1 MSLLKITGLTYKYPQ
16 GDILALRDLDLEVKE
31 GELLAL
37 VGPNASGKSTLAL
50 AIKGILKPES
60 GSLILDGETICTD
73 GPDQRVSLLFSNPEN
88 QLVTSIVE
96 EDVAFTLESAG
107 MDPGEINLRV
117 NQIFSTLAIEHLRL
131 RSPDMLS
138 GGEQQMVA
146 LAGALISDPRLLI
159 LDEPTA
165 YLDPIGRE
173 KVMKALKS
181 EVGRGRTVIL
191 ITHDM
196 EEALASDRVAVMIG
210 GMVTA
215 VEKPSMIFKDGRLL
229 EQARLKKPFV
239 FRLESILENMGLDD
253 EGVGY
258 DEGKFVG
265 LLKDAVTFSSPG
277 KHENATR
284 GVPYGSKVPEKLL
297 DYNNIFFSYTR
308 SRSDRTGILDDL
320 TLDVPG
326 GRTTVVCGANG
337 AGKSTLMQMSNGLLL
352 PDSGQVLFRREPLTA
367 LKRKRG
373 GIPAHISLLF
383 QKPERQL
390 FSETVFDDIAFGP
403 RNLGLTVNE
412 VQSSVDEAVTWV
424 GINPE
429 LLLRSPFTLS
439 GGQMRRVAIAGVLAM
454 KPQVL
459 VMDEPTDGLDPVGSE
474 IFWSQLRTYVDNTGA
489 GVLLAT
495 HRVPEN
501 ITASE
506 RLAVLVNGC
515 IAQCDYLSDIIDGRS
530 ALKQE
535 FLPAHLRLLSEMKMN
550 NISVPEND
558 MSANG
563 IEEYLI
569 RVFSQGAINR

>member
-1 MSLLKITGLTYKYPQ
+1 MSLLKIAGLTYKYPQ
-16 GDILALRDLDLEVKE
+16 GNILALRDLDLDVKE

-50 AIKGILKPES
+50 AIKGILQPER
-60 GSLILDGETICTD
+60 GSLILDSEAIRSD

-117 NQIFSTLAIEHLRL
+117 NQIFSALAIEHLRV

-165 YLDPIGRE
+165 YLDPVGRE
-173 KVMKALKS
+173 RVMKALKS
-181 EVGRGRTVIL
+181 EVSRGRTVIL
-191 ITHDM
+191 ITHEM
-196 EEALASDRVAVMIG
+196 EEALAADRVAVMIG
-210 GMVTA
+210 GSVTA
-215 VEKPSMIFKDGRLL
+215 VDKPGAIFQDARLL

-239 FRLESILENMGLDD
+239 LRIESILGSMGLNW
-253 EGVGY
+253 EGAGY
-258 DEGKFVG
+258 DEGKFVE
-265 LLKDAVTFSSPG
+265 LLKDTVTFSSSG
-277 KHENATR
+277 KHGNVTPD
-284 GVPYGSKVPEKLL
+284 VPSVSKVPEKLL
-297 DYNNIFFSYTR
+297 EYNNIFFTYTR
-308 SRSDRTGILDDL
+308 SGTGRKGILDDL

-326 GRTTVVCGANG
+326 GRITVVCGANG
-337 AGKSTLMQMSNGLLL
+337 AGKSTLMQMGNGLLL
-352 PDSGQVLFRREPLTA
+352 PDSGQVLFRREPLNA

-424 GINPE
+424 GIDPE

-454 KPQVL
+454 KPRVL

-474 IFWSQLRTYVDNTGA
+474 IFWSRLRTYVDKTGA

-501 ITASE
+501 ISASE

-515 IAQCDYLSDIIDGRS
+515 IDQCDSVSDIIDGRL
-530 ALKQE
+530 ALPQG
-535 FLPAHLRLLSEMKMN
+535 FLPAHLRLLSEMKRN
-550 NISVPEND
+550 NISVPLED
-558 MSANG
+558 ISANG
-563 IEEYLI
+563 IEDCLI
-569 RVFSQGAINR
+569 RVFSQGTINR